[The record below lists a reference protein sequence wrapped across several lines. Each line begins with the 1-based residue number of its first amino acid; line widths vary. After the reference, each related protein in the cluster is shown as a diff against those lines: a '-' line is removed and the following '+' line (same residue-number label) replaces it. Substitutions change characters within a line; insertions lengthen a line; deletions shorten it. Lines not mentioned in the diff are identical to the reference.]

1 MKAPQFW
8 CFETRL
14 AEGSRDMANFNQL
27 TKEEREA
34 IQSIQDKINQ
44 TESEQDR
51 RKLITQLTLILEKSR
66 LRIKSENK
74 KEQS

>member
-1 MKAPQFW
+1 
-8 CFETRL
+8 
-14 AEGSRDMANFNQL
+14 MANFNQL